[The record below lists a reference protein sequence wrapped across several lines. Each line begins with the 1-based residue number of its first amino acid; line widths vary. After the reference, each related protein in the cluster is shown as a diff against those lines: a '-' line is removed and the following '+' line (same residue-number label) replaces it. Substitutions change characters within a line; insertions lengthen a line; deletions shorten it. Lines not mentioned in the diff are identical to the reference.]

1 VSADGNVIGEVHE
14 PSGVRALLS
23 SWRAADGPARES
35 VFADFLR
42 AQLLVLARNDAG
54 LLAGAE
60 VVISGMASSSVGWR
74 ELPYA
79 RTPLDL
85 DGSNLR
91 HESFD
96 LGIDDSSKARVHM
109 ISGVRTD
116 TDVMRGEETEILGA
130 FADGSY
136 AQIAQNG
143 IVVLPGTHS
152 KHVRLCDC
160 QLASFQ
166 TYMTGELFDVLSTH
180 SLLRASVETP
190 KGGQALPWNEPAAHV
205 AFAAGVAHVSAEGL
219 AASLFQTRARTV
231 LQGVSPGENRW
242 FLSGLLIGDELMGLA
257 SQEEKLPILLAAAE
271 PLRSAYQLALETIG
285 LANRLTVVSSTEM
298 AHASV
303 RGHRA
308 FLRRCGTEEGDRRA
322 Q

>member
-1 VSADGNVIGEVHE
+1 MHSTHHDGQFFSCDWGTTAFRLRHVSADGNVIGEVHE

-42 AQLLVLARNDAG
+42 AQLLVLARNNAG

-136 AQIAQNG
+136 AQIAENG

-180 SLLRASVETP
+180 SLLRASIAPRVDKPFLGTNRPRTSPSPGAWHTSPP
-190 KGGQALPWNEPAAHV
+190 KVSPQACFKPGRGR
-205 AFAAGVAHVSAEGL
+205 FCR
-219 AASLFQTRARTV
+219 ASHRERTV
-231 LQGVSPGENRW
+231 G
-242 FLSGLLIGDELMGLA
+242 F
-257 SQEEKLPILLAAAE
+257 
-271 PLRSAYQLALETIG
+271 
-285 LANRLTVVSSTEM
+285 
-298 AHASV
+298 
-303 RGHRA
+303 
-308 FLRRCGTEEGDRRA
+308 
-322 Q
+322 